1 MRRKGS
7 RIMSTS
13 TGGGWA
19 MRVELVVRKS
29 AAVRIWRRRRE
40 DCLSG
45 DGGCGGGDER
55 RVME

>member
-1 MRRKGS
+1 
-7 RIMSTS
+7 MSTS